1 MIAGF
6 AIAGVYLPS
15 MPRKPI
21 ELPPAVARGFVADM
35 RAFHA
40 EKNTIK
46 ADGIAA
52 RRYRTALK
60 QHYSGKRRLTD
71 IKEMFLQN
79 EE

>member
-1 MIAGF
+1 MVLYF
-6 AIAGVYLPS
+6 LS

-52 RRYRTALK
+52 RQLHALK

-71 IKEMFLQN
+71 IKEMFLQMRDDS
-79 EE
+79 